1 VTATERDAPLILE
14 FIRELAE
21 YEKLLDVVETTEERI
36 QETIFGAEPAASAI
50 IAYDVDR
57 PVGFA
62 VFYYTYST
70 FVGLPGLYLE
80 DLYVKPDAR
89 GKGVGRELLRHLAKL
104 ARQKGCWRI
113 EWAVL
118 HWNEAAIRFYRSLS
132 AVPLEEW
139 AVYRLSGEPLD
150 RLTLE

>member
-1 VTATERDAPLILE
+1 MAATERDVPLILG

-21 YEKLLDVVETTEERI
+21 YEKLLDRLETSEERI
-36 QETIFGAEPAASAI
+36 RNTIFSAEPTASAI
-50 IAYDVDR
+50 LAYVVDR

-62 VFYYTYST
+62 VFYYSYST

-104 ARQKGCWRI
+104 AQRKGCWRI

-118 HWNEAAIRFYRSLS
+118 NWNEPAIRFYRSVG
-132 AVPLEEW
+132 AVPLDEW

-150 RLTLE
+150 RLALE

>member
-1 VTATERDAPLILE
+1 MAAKEHDVPLILE

-21 YEKLLDVVETTEERI
+21 YEKLLHGVKTNEERI
-36 QETIFGAEPAASAI
+36 RDTIFGAEPAASAI
-50 IAYDVDR
+50 LAYDLDR

-89 GKGVGRELLRHLAKL
+89 GKGVGRELLRYLAKL

-118 HWNEAAIRFYRSLS
+118 RWNEPAIRFYRGLG

-150 RLTLE
+150 RLARE

>member
-1 VTATERDAPLILE
+1 MAATERDVPLILE

-21 YEKLLDVVETTEERI
+21 YEKLLDGVETTEARI
-36 QETIFGAEPAASAI
+36 RETIFGAEPAASAI
-50 IAYDVDR
+50 LAYDVDR

-89 GKGVGRELLRHLAKL
+89 GEGVGRELFRHLARL
-104 ARQKGCWRI
+104 ARQKGCWQI

-118 HWNEAAIRFYRSLS
+118 HWNEVAIRFYRRLG

-150 RLTLE
+150 RLALE